1 MEGKILN
8 SERPGHFMMEMWNPL
23 GNIGLIT
30 SFNMPVLVAGSNI
43 VLSLVCGNL
52 ILWNGATSSSL
63 CTIALSTI
71 VTEVLKKNGFLS
83 VLTVCLG
90 DEIKD

>member
-1 MEGKILN
+1 
-8 SERPGHFMMEMWNPL
+8 
-23 GNIGLIT
+23 
-30 SFNMPVLVAGSNI
+30 MPVLVAGSNI